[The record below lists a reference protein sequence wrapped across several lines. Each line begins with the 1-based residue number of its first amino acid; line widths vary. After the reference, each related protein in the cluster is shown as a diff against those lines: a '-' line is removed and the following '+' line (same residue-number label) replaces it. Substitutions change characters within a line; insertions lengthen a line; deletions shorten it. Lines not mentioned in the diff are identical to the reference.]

1 MLVEFSIISFS
12 PDEHLNQLIAEA
24 LKLLD
29 NSGLPYELTDSMTC
43 IEGEWEE
50 IMPLIRQCHQIVR
63 SMSPHVVT
71 MIRIEDESAT
81 VHKETMREF
90 VAPQLNW
97 AYA

>member
-29 NSGLPYELTDSMTC
+29 DSGLPYELTDSMTC

-50 IMPLIRQCHQIVR
+50 IMPLIRQCHEIVR

-71 MIRIEDESAT
+71 MIRIEDEAM
-81 VHKETMREF
+81 VHQEIPKEF
-90 VAPQLNW
+90 VIPQLNW

>member
-12 PDEHLNQLIAEA
+12 ADEQLNQLIAEA

-29 NSGLPYELTDSMTC
+29 DSGLPYELTDSMTC
-43 IEGEWEE
+43 IEGEWDE

-71 MIRIEDESAT
+71 MIRIEDEA
-81 VHKETMREF
+81 VTMRTATPTDF
-90 VAPQLNW
+90 VVPQVNW